1 MSTAHKNYFDFE
13 RLDVYTLSVD
23 VNRAISTL
31 DWPAGRSHMKDQ
43 AIRAADSMA
52 LNIAEGAERRR
63 GSKAAK
69 SHRAAFGFSIA
80 KGLGGRGVRG
90 PLRPSQALS
99 GPASAFAGTL
109 GPAAL
114 RCSNILDLD
123 PGSRG
128 KLQRIGSML
137 ARLSR

>member
-1 MSTAHKNYFDFE
+1 MSNAHKNYFSFE
-13 RLDVYTLSVD
+13 RLDVYTLSVE
-23 VNRAISTL
+23 VNRAVSRL

-52 LNIAEGAERRR
+52 LNVAEGAERRR

-69 SHRAAFGFSIA
+69 NHFSIA
-80 KGLGGRGVRG
+80 KG
-90 PLRPSQALS
+90 
-99 GPASAFAGTL
+99 SAGEVFAVL
-109 GPAAL
+109 D
-114 RCSNILDLD
+114 ILDLD

-137 ARLSR
+137 SRLSR